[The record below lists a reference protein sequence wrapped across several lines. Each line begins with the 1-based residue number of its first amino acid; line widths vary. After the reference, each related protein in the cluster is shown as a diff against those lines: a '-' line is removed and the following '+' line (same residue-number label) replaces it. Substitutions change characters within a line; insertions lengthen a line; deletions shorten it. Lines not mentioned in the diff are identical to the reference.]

1 MKPKSFMLIAGE
13 ASGDVLAAELVR
25 ALRRELAEAKAIP
38 TTDCQPLH
46 TSLEPRFFGA
56 GGPQMASSGVD
67 LAFDMTVH
75 SVIGLSDALKHYF
88 KFRRL
93 LHHLYQLSPLRH
105 PYTSQ

>member
-13 ASGDVLAAELVR
+13 ASCDVLAAELVR

-93 LHHLYQLSPLRH
+93 LDRKSTRLNSSHLG
-105 PYTSQ
+105 